1 MVRANGK
8 KPTGND
14 SRRAMCDEIPQCSPV
29 GSSVPNTL
37 TQSRMALYQ
46 IGDHMNEAAGSEGN
60 HVSPEC
66 FHAYVGAEI
75 KVPNTLT
82 AVGPY
87 VGHTALKALPHAADI
102 NAAVK
107 HFAST
112 YKFSR
117 HQMESVIKSVSSV
130 HGRFGVLVLPEG
142 TNREVKEGIRLFRQ
156 ERFEVVYM
164 EGVMN
169 ILESILRL
177 HGMQGKE
184 GSPRGAQVAE
194 LLSHP
199 DKLATTIAVFAAA
212 EHAVNSPG
220 ASAKSDVFR
229 EQFNFIKSGAK
240 SRPMNPEEKIA
251 IQSETIPFITAAV
264 RQVLDERNMDLS
276 QEQVG
281 KFVFILTSPE
291 LHEEAV

>member
-1 MVRANGK
+1 MV
-8 KPTGND
+8 
-14 SRRAMCDEIPQCSPV
+14 I
-29 GSSVPNTL
+29 
-37 TQSRMALYQ
+37 TQSWATLYH
-46 IGDHMNEAAGSEGN
+46 IGDPMQEVAGSENN

-66 FHAYVGAEI
+66 YHAYIAAETKI
-75 KVPNTLT
+75 PNTLI

-87 VGHTALKALPHAADI
+87 VGHTALKTLPAAADI
-102 NAAVK
+102 KAAVK
-107 HFAST
+107 HFAGT
-112 YKFSR
+112 FNFSR
-117 HQMESVIKSVSSV
+117 QQMESAIKSIFSI

-142 TNREVKEGIRLFRQ
+142 SNREVKEGVRLFKQ
-156 ERFEVVYM
+156 ERFEIVYM

-177 HGMQGKE
+177 HGMQGKK
-184 GSPRGAQVAE
+184 GSPRDAQVAE

-229 EQFNFIKSGAK
+229 EQFNFMKSGAQ

-251 IQSETIPFITAAV
+251 IQLETIPFITAAV
-264 RQVLDERNMDLS
+264 RQVLDERKVDLS
-276 QEQVG
+276 QEQLG
-281 KFVFILTSPE
+281 KFVLILTSPE
-291 LHEEAV
+291 LHEEAA

>member
-1 MVRANGK
+1 MKEV
-8 KPTGND
+8 
-14 SRRAMCDEIPQCSPV
+14 V
-29 GSSVPNTL
+29 
-37 TQSRMALYQ
+37 
-46 IGDHMNEAAGSEGN
+46 GSEGN

-66 FHAYVGAEI
+66 FHAYVAAEI

-87 VGHTALKALPHAADI
+87 VGHTALKALPAATDI
-102 NAAVK
+102 KAAVK

-112 YKFSR
+112 YNFSR
-117 HQMESVIKSVSSV
+117 HQMESVIKSVFSV

-142 TNREVKEGIRLFRQ
+142 TNQEVKEGIRLFRQ

-177 HGMQGKE
+177 HEMQGKK
-184 GSPRGAQVAE
+184 GSPRDAQVAE

-251 IQSETIPFITAAV
+251 IQLETIPFITAAV
-264 RQVLDERNMDLS
+264 RQVLDERKADLS
-276 QEQVG
+276 QEQLG